1 MRQNYKRLLAAL
13 VLMSATQTSSVVQA
27 EGIRLV
33 GPSGEVQSS
42 PSYAEDI
49 ERALP
54 APPANTQPSRF
65 FGPTGE
71 NQTLWSIASEL
82 RPSRGVT
89 VQQTLLAI
97 YRINPQAFE
106 NQNIHELIPGS
117 RLRVPS
123 LEQVQSATT
132 AQAVAIMK
140 AHEAKLKQ
148 PKPTNRATPAQRVT
162 EQPKPQIKVEPKPAA
177 KPETVAATEPKP
189 TPKTIPVIPAP
200 PVTTSPQGEKQVSA
214 LKDKLQGSQ
223 SELESLEAKN
233 HRLRLMLSEV
243 QSEVETLKSEL
254 NDEERIRSEVEKLLA
269 EERQRLAE
277 QQRMQPSTMDK
288 ILSNGWLVGL
298 AALIPGAL
306 IALLVVMLLG
316 RRSKAKEEDA
326 AAQEQKNVDPLA
338 APIGLAAADEL
349 DEELTLDD
357 ELFADE
363 DINTQS
369 LQEEKSDLEEDVFA
383 NLDDEELDFNLEG
396 DDDPFAD
403 IGDDGDLDVGLDEFE
418 SSNNGIQVNGEEKA
432 LGLEEMERALDEVA
446 PELEVLDDDESGFD
460 LSDDANEKSDSLS
473 DDAFAELLA
482 ADEPSE
488 ELPSDTVDQDM
499 LDDLFAEL
507 GNDDFDLDTDEPE
520 LKQPVSDDDFSVGE
534 ASDDD
539 IDKLLAQY
547 EQPASESEVREADAN
562 EGPVLDENS
571 TELLDELIDFDEDD
585 TDEFDP
591 LNELEAI
598 SGFEGDD
605 SIEELDADSTDLLDE
620 LIDDVT
626 SELDE
631 ETEADLDPFDDLIR
645 EDESPEQNKSEEEEL
660 LKSLGFGESDADEKP
675 SPVVE
680 SEQTH
685 EDQDI
690 ESGLDIDALLSESQ
704 PDTQQAVEDQ
714 PLTEP
719 EATSEPFSSDEFLGD
734 LEDLSPEN
742 DPLMSELDD
751 LFESD
756 SEELLPTEQEKADFS
771 AELDALFDSE
781 DDLPQQ
787 VEKTQAEIEEA
798 SSLQQEATDTDST
811 QEPSVES
818 DAEVQPHVEQEE
830 DIPAFTPT
838 PNTIENE
845 FGVPQEEDWLLDEPE
860 LEPET
865 ESTND
870 SEEEFN
876 FDELDLPEF
885 SEEDALAS
893 MAGEPALETSESVES
908 EQVEA
913 GLPTESEDEFNFD
926 ELDLPEFSEE
936 DALASMADEPELE
949 TSESV
954 KPEQVEA
961 DLSAESEEEFNFD
974 ELDLPEFSEEDALV
988 SMAGEPALE
997 TSESVKPEQ
1006 VEADLPTESEE
1017 EFNFDELDLPEFSE
1031 EDALASMAGGPA
1043 LETSES
1049 VEPEQVEADLP
1060 TESEDEFNF
1069 DELDLPEFS
1078 EEDAL
1083 ASMTDEPELE
1093 TSESVE
1099 PEQVEADLPTES
1111 EDEFNFDELDL
1122 PEFSEEDALASM
1134 ADEPELETSESVEP
1148 EQVEADLP
1156 AESEDE
1162 FNFDELD
1169 LPEFSEEDALAS
1181 MVDEPELETSESI
1194 ELEQVE
1200 ADLPT
1205 ESEEEFNFDELDL
1218 PEFSEEDALASM
1230 EEEPEL
1236 PSSETADI
1244 EPISGEDEE
1253 LSFDDQD
1260 LPEFNEEDVLASMNE
1275 GASGSPK
1282 VEAETS
1288 RPAIQADNDHD
1299 ALFEVFAQQNGFDTD
1314 PEVQPTATEGEP
1326 LSNLDDESSMA
1337 NLLAEDAN
1345 SEVFEGKLDSD
1356 TIASAGMD
1364 FETMLDVGDD
1374 WDGFK
1379 PAADNVSST
1388 EEVPEDQRDV
1398 WNSSDALSQPEIAQ
1412 ENWAEQSDLDDF
1424 DPKKNQF
1431 MTIDELM
1438 AQVDRE
1444 GGEFEEEDLKLDVGL
1459 NEFPDVI
1466 GEIGDIDVDSNA
1478 EAAGK
1483 LDLAKIY
1490 LEMNDSQ
1497 GAIKLLEEAIVYGED
1512 DIRREAKSLI
1522 DAINGR

>member
-162 EQPKPQIKVEPKPAA
+162 EQPKPQIKVEPKPAT
-177 KPETVAATEPKP
+177 KPETVAAKEPKP

-223 SELESLEAKN
+223 SELESLEEKN

-316 RRSKAKEEDA
+316 RRSKAKEEEA
-326 AAQEQKNVDPLA
+326 AAQEQQNVDPLA

-460 LSDDANEKSDSLS
+460 LSDDTNEKSDSLS

-660 LKSLGFGESDADEKP
+660 LKSLGFGEPDADEKP
-675 SPVVE
+675 SPVVG

-787 VEKTQAEIEEA
+787 VEKTQTEIEEA

-870 SEEEFN
+870 SEDELN

-893 MAGEPALETSESVES
+893 MADEPESETSESVES

-949 TSESV
+949 T
-954 KPEQVEA
+954 
-961 DLSAESEEEFNFD
+961 F
-974 ELDLPEFSEEDALV
+974 
-988 SMAGEPALE
+988 
-997 TSESVKPEQ
+997 ESVKPEQ

-1031 EDALASMAGGPA
+1031 
-1043 LETSES
+1043 
-1049 VEPEQVEADLP
+1049 
-1060 TESEDEFNF
+1060 DE
-1069 DELDLPEFS
+1069 
-1078 EEDAL
+1078 AL
-1083 ASMTDEPELE
+1083 ASMT
-1093 TSESVE
+1093 
-1099 PEQVEADLPTES
+1099 
-1111 EDEFNFDELDL
+1111 
-1122 PEFSEEDALASM
+1122 
-1134 ADEPELETSESVEP
+1134 DEPELETSESVEP

-1181 MVDEPELETSESI
+1181 MAGEPTLETSESVKPEQVEADLSAESEEEFNFD
-1194 ELEQVE
+1194 ELDLPEFSEDDALASMAGEPALETSESVEPEQVE

-1205 ESEEEFNFDELDL
+1205 ESEEEFNFDELDLPEFSEEDALASMAGEPALETSESVEPEQVEADLPAESEEEFNFDELDL

-1275 GASGSPK
+1275 GAPESPK

-1466 GEIGDIDVDSNA
+1466 GEIGDIDVDNNA

>member
-54 APPANTQPSRF
+54 APPANAQPSRF

-223 SELESLEAKN
+223 SELESLEEKN

-306 IALLVVMLLG
+306 IALLVVMILG
-316 RRSKAKEEDA
+316 RRSKGKEEEA
-326 AAQEQKNVDPLA
+326 AAQEQQNVDPLV

-369 LQEEKSDLEEDVFA
+369 LQEDKSDLEEDVFA

-460 LSDDANEKSDSLS
+460 LSDDTNEKSDSLS

-660 LKSLGFGESDADEKP
+660 LKSLGFGEPDADEKP
-675 SPVVE
+675 SSVVE

-685 EDQDI
+685 KDQDI

-704 PDTQQAVEDQ
+704 PDTQQAAKEQ

-719 EATSEPFSSDEFLGD
+719 EAASEPFSSDEFLGD

-787 VEKTQAEIEEA
+787 VEKTQTEIEEA

-818 DAEVQPHVEQEE
+818 DAEVQPHVEREE

-870 SEEEFN
+870 SGDEFNFDELDLPEFSEEDALASMAGEPALETSESVEPEQIEADLPAESEEEFN

-893 MAGEPALETSESVES
+893 MAGEPALETSESV
-908 EQVEA
+908 
-913 GLPTESEDEFNFD
+913 
-926 ELDLPEFSEE
+926 
-936 DALASMADEPELE
+936 
-949 TSESV
+949 
-954 KPEQVEA
+954 
-961 DLSAESEEEFNFD
+961 
-974 ELDLPEFSEEDALV
+974 
-988 SMAGEPALE
+988 
-997 TSESVKPEQ
+997 KPEQ
-1006 VEADLPTESEE
+1006 VEADLPTESEK
-1017 EFNFDELDLPEFSE
+1017 
-1031 EDALASMAGGPA
+1031 
-1043 LETSES
+1043 
-1049 VEPEQVEADLP
+1049 
-1060 TESEDEFNF
+1060 EFNF

-1083 ASMTDEPELE
+1083 ASMT
-1093 TSESVE
+1093 
-1099 PEQVEADLPTES
+1099 
-1111 EDEFNFDELDL
+1111 
-1122 PEFSEEDALASM
+1122 
-1134 ADEPELETSESVEP
+1134 DEPELETSESVEP

-1181 MVDEPELETSESI
+1181 MAGEPTLETSESVKPEQVEADLSAESEEEFNFD
-1194 ELEQVE
+1194 ELDLPEFSEDDALASMAGEPALETSESVEPEQVE

-1205 ESEEEFNFDELDL
+1205 ESEEEFNFDELDLPEFSEEDALASMAGEPALETSESVEPEQVEADLPAESEEEFNFDELDL

-1275 GASGSPK
+1275 GASESPK

-1466 GEIGDIDVDSNA
+1466 GEIGDIDVDNNA

>member
-132 AQAVAIMK
+132 EQAVAIMK

-162 EQPKPQIKVEPKPAA
+162 EQPKPQIKVEPKTVAP
-177 KPETVAATEPKP
+177 KPETTVAAEPKP
-189 TPKTIPVIPAP
+189 VQKPIPVIPAP
-200 PVTTSPQGEKQVSA
+200 PVNTSPQGEKQVSA

-223 SELESLEAKN
+223 SELESLEEKN

-243 QSEVETLKSEL
+243 QSEVETLKNEL

-277 QQRMQPSTMDK
+277 QQRMQPSTIDK

-306 IALLVVMLLG
+306 LALLVVMLLG
-316 RRSKAKEEDA
+316 RRSKNKEEEP
-326 AAQEQKNVDPLA
+326 AAQSPQETDPLA
-338 APIGLAAADEL
+338 APIGLAATDEL

-363 DINTQS
+363 DINTQAT
-369 LQEEKSDLEEDVFA
+369 QEEKPDLEEDVFA

-396 DDDPFAD
+396 DEDPFAG

-446 PELEVLDDDESGFD
+446 PELEVLDDDEAGFD
-460 LSDDANEKSDSLS
+460 LSDDTNEKADSLS

-520 LKQPVSDDDFSVGE
+520 LKQPVSDDDFSAGE

-547 EQPASESEVREADAN
+547 EQPVTESTEVEGDASEDV
-562 EGPVLDENS
+562 VLDENS
-571 TELLDELIDFDEDD
+571 TDLLDELIDFDEDETD
-585 TDEFDP
+585 DEFDP
-591 LNELEAI
+591 LNELEAL

-631 ETEADLDPFDDLIR
+631 ETGTETELDPFDDLIR
-645 EDESPEQNKSEEEEL
+645 EDESPAQNKSQEEEL
-660 LKSLGFGESDADEKP
+660 LASLGFGEPDGDEKP
-675 SPVVE
+675 SSIAE
-680 SEQTH
+680 SEPAH
-685 EDQDI
+685 EEPEI
-690 ESGLDIDALLSESQ
+690 ESGLDIDALLSDSQ
-704 PDTQQAVEDQ
+704 PDPQQTAPEQ

-719 EATSEPFSSDEFLGD
+719 ETASEPFSSDEFLGD

-756 SEELLPTEQEKADFS
+756 SEELQPTEQEKADFS
-771 AELDALFDSE
+771 AELDALFDTE
-781 DDLPQQ
+781 DDLAQQQ
-787 VEKTQAEIEEA
+787 VEEPQAEIEE
-798 SSLQQEATDTDST
+798 SSPQ
-811 QEPSVES
+811 
-818 DAEVQPHVEQEE
+818 QEE
-830 DIPAFTPT
+830 DANSKSTQDASVEPDAKVPPQVETVEDAPVFTPT
-838 PNTIENE
+838 PNTVENE

-860 LEPET
+860 LESETQPEQEQNSGNKSEP
-865 ESTND
+865 ESSELASETDSATNA
-870 SEEEFN
+870 EEEFDFDELDLPEFSEEDALASMADEPAFDDPESIEPERSEVESATEAEEELN

-893 MAGEPALETSESVES
+893 MAGEPAFDDPESIEPESPEVES
-908 EQVEA
+908 ATKIEEEFNFDELELPEFGEEDALASMAGEPAFDDPESIEPESSEVESA
-913 GLPTESEDEFNFD
+913 TEVEEEFNFD

-936 DALASMADEPELE
+936 DALASMADEPAFGEP
-949 TSESV
+949 ESV
-954 KPEQVEA
+954 EPERSE
-961 DLSAESEEEFNFD
+961 AESATEAEEEFDFD
-974 ELDLPEFSEEDALV
+974 EL
-988 SMAGEPALE
+988 
-997 TSESVKPEQ
+997 EQ
-1006 VEADLPTESEE
+1006 
-1017 EFNFDELDLPEFSE
+1017 PEFSE
-1031 EDALASMAGGPA
+1031 EDALASMAGEPA
-1043 LETSES
+1043 FDDPES
-1049 VEPEQVEADLP
+1049 IEPERSEVESA
-1060 TESEDEFNF
+1060 TEAEEELNF
-1069 DELDLPEFS
+1069 DELE
-1078 EEDAL
+1078 
-1083 ASMTDEPELE
+1083 
-1093 TSESVE
+1093 
-1099 PEQVEADLPTES
+1099 
-1111 EDEFNFDELDL
+1111 
-1122 PEFSEEDALASM
+1122 
-1134 ADEPELETSESVEP
+1134 
-1148 EQVEADLP
+1148 
-1156 AESEDE
+1156 
-1162 FNFDELD
+1162 
-1169 LPEFSEEDALAS
+1169 
-1181 MVDEPELETSESI
+1181 
-1194 ELEQVE
+1194 
-1200 ADLPT
+1200 
-1205 ESEEEFNFDELDL
+1205 L

-1275 GASGSPK
+1275 SAPETPN
-1282 VEAETS
+1282 VEAEAS
-1288 RPAIQADNDHD
+1288 RPTLQADNDHD
-1299 ALFEVFAQQNGFDTD
+1299 ALFEVFAQQNGFDTE

-1326 LSNLDDESSMA
+1326 LSDLDDESSMA
-1337 NLLAEDAN
+1337 NLLAEDAS
-1345 SEVFEGKLDSD
+1345 SEVFEGQLDSD

-1379 PAADNVSST
+1379 PAADSVSSAD
-1388 EEVPEDQRDV
+1388 EVPEDQRDV

-1438 AQVDRE
+1438 AQVDKE

-1466 GEIGDIDVDSNA
+1466 GEIGDVDVDSNA

>member
-162 EQPKPQIKVEPKPAA
+162 EQPKPQIKVEPKPAT

-223 SELESLEAKN
+223 SELDSLEEKN

-326 AAQEQKNVDPLA
+326 AAQEQQNVDPLA

-363 DINTQS
+363 DINAQS
-369 LQEEKSDLEEDVFA
+369 LEEEKSDLEEDVFA

-460 LSDDANEKSDSLS
+460 LSDDTNEKSDSLS

-961 DLSAESEEEFNFD
+961 DL
-974 ELDLPEFSEEDALV
+974 
-988 SMAGEPALE
+988 
-997 TSESVKPEQ
+997 
-1006 VEADLPTESEE
+1006 PTESEE
-1017 EFNFDELDLPEFSE
+1017 
-1031 EDALASMAGGPA
+1031 
-1043 LETSES
+1043 
-1049 VEPEQVEADLP
+1049 
-1060 TESEDEFNF
+1060 EFNF

-1099 PEQVEADLPTES
+1099 PEQVEADLPAES
-1111 EDEFNFDELDL
+1111 EDEVNFDEIDLPESSEEDALASMAGEPTLETSESVKPEQVEADLSAESEEEFNFDELDL

-1134 ADEPELETSESVEP
+1134 AGEPALETSESVEP

-1156 AESEDE
+1156 TESEEE

-1181 MVDEPELETSESI
+1181 MAGEPALETSESV
-1194 ELEQVE
+1194 EPEQVE
-1200 ADLPT
+1200 ADLPA

-1275 GASGSPK
+1275 GAPESPK

-1466 GEIGDIDVDSNA
+1466 GEIGDIDVDNNA

>member
-132 AQAVAIMK
+132 EQAVAIMK

-162 EQPKPQIKVEPKPAA
+162 EQPKPQIKVEPKPVAP
-177 KPETVAATEPKP
+177 KPETTVAAEPKP
-189 TPKTIPVIPAP
+189 VQKTIPVIPAP
-200 PVTTSPQGEKQVSA
+200 PVNTSPQGEKQVSA

-223 SELESLEAKN
+223 SELESLEEKN

-243 QSEVETLKSEL
+243 QSEVETLKNEL

-277 QQRMQPSTMDK
+277 QQRMQPSTVDK

-306 IALLVVMLLG
+306 LALLVVMLLG
-316 RRSKAKEEDA
+316 RRSKNKEEEP
-326 AAQEQKNVDPLA
+326 AAQSPQETDPLA
-338 APIGLAAADEL
+338 APIGLAATDEL

-363 DINTQS
+363 DINTQAT
-369 LQEEKSDLEEDVFA
+369 QEEKPDLEEDVFA

-396 DDDPFAD
+396 DDDPFAG

-446 PELEVLDDDESGFD
+446 PELEVLDDDEAGFD
-460 LSDDANEKSDSLS
+460 LSDDTNEKADSLS

-520 LKQPVSDDDFSVGE
+520 LKQPVSDDDFSAGE

-547 EQPASESEVREADAN
+547 EQPVTESTEVEGDASEDA
-562 EGPVLDENS
+562 VLDENS
-571 TELLDELIDFDEDD
+571 TDLLDELIDFDEDETD
-585 TDEFDP
+585 DEFDP
-591 LNELEAI
+591 LNELEAL

-620 LIDDVT
+620 IIDDVT
-626 SELDE
+626 PELDE
-631 ETEADLDPFDDLIR
+631 ETGTETELDPFDDLIR
-645 EDESPEQNKSEEEEL
+645 EDESPAQTKSEEEEL
-660 LKSLGFGESDADEKP
+660 LASLGFGEPDGDEKP
-675 SPVVE
+675 SSIAE
-680 SEQTH
+680 SEPAH
-685 EDQDI
+685 EEPEI
-690 ESGLDIDALLSESQ
+690 ESGLDIDALLSDSQ
-704 PDTQQAVEDQ
+704 PDPQQTAPEQ

-719 EATSEPFSSDEFLGD
+719 ETDSEPFSSDEFLGD

-756 SEELLPTEQEKADFS
+756 SEELQPTEQEKADFS
-771 AELDALFDSE
+771 AELDALFDTE
-781 DDLPQQ
+781 DDLTQQQ
-787 VEKTQAEIEEA
+787 VEEPQAEIEE
-798 SSLQQEATDTDST
+798 
-811 QEPSVES
+811 PSP
-818 DAEVQPHVEQEE
+818 QQEE
-830 DIPAFTPT
+830 DANSKSTQDASVEPDAKVPPQVETEEDAPAFTPT
-838 PNTIENE
+838 PNTVENE

-860 LEPET
+860 LESDTQPEQEQNSGNKSEP
-865 ESTND
+865 ESSELASETDSATNA
-870 SEEEFN
+870 EEEFNFDELELPEFSEEDALN

-893 MAGEPALETSESVES
+893 MAGEPAFDDPESIEPESSEAES
-908 EQVEA
+908 ATAAEE
-913 GLPTESEDEFNFD
+913 EFDFD

-936 DALASMADEPELE
+936 DALASMADEPVFGEP
-949 TSESV
+949 ESV
-954 KPEQVEA
+954 EPERSE
-961 DLSAESEEEFNFD
+961 AESATEAEEEFDFD
-974 ELDLPEFSEEDALV
+974 ELE
-988 SMAGEPALE
+988 
-997 TSESVKPEQ
+997 
-1006 VEADLPTESEE
+1006 
-1017 EFNFDELDLPEFSE
+1017 LPEFSE
-1031 EDALASMAGGPA
+1031 EDALASMAGEP
-1043 LETSES
+1043 TFDDPES
-1049 VEPEQVEADLP
+1049 IEPESSEAESA
-1060 TESEDEFNF
+1060 TEAEEEFDF
-1069 DELDLPEFS
+1069 DELELPEFG
-1078 EEDAL
+1078 
-1083 ASMTDEPELE
+1083 
-1093 TSESVE
+1093 
-1099 PEQVEADLPTES
+1099 
-1111 EDEFNFDELDL
+1111 
-1122 PEFSEEDALASM
+1122 EEDALASM
-1134 ADEPELETSESVEP
+1134 ADESAL
-1148 EQVEADLP
+1148 
-1156 AESEDE
+1156 DE
-1162 FNFDELD
+1162 
-1169 LPEFSEEDALAS
+1169 
-1181 MVDEPELETSESI
+1181 SESI
-1194 ELEQVE
+1194 EPERSE
-1200 ADLPT
+1200 AESAT
-1205 ESEEEFNFDELDL
+1205 EAEEEFDFDELDL

-1275 GASGSPK
+1275 SAPETPN

-1288 RPAIQADNDHD
+1288 RPTLQADNDHD
-1299 ALFEVFAQQNGFDTD
+1299 ALFEVFAQQNGFDTE

-1326 LSNLDDESSMA
+1326 LSDLDDESSMA
-1337 NLLAEDAN
+1337 NLLAEDAS
-1345 SEVFEGKLDSD
+1345 SEVFEGQLDSD

-1379 PAADNVSST
+1379 PAADSVSSAD
-1388 EEVPEDQRDV
+1388 EVPEDQRDV

-1438 AQVDRE
+1438 AQVDKE

-1466 GEIGDIDVDSNA
+1466 GEIGDVDVDSNA

>member
-223 SELESLEAKN
+223 SELESLEEKN

-306 IALLVVMLLG
+306 LALLVVMLLG
-316 RRSKAKEEDA
+316 RRSKAREEA
-326 AAQEQKNVDPLA
+326 AAQEQQNVDPLA

-363 DINTQS
+363 DINAQS

-460 LSDDANEKSDSLS
+460 LSDDTNEKSDSLS

-675 SPVVE
+675 SSVVE

-704 PDTQQAVEDQ
+704 PDAAKDQ

-719 EATSEPFSSDEFLGD
+719 EAASEPFSSDEFLGD

-787 VEKTQAEIEEA
+787 VEKTQTEIEEA

-893 MAGEPALETSESVES
+893 MAGEPALETSESVE
-908 EQVEA
+908 
-913 GLPTESEDEFNFD
+913 
-926 ELDLPEFSEE
+926 
-936 DALASMADEPELE
+936 
-949 TSESV
+949 
-954 KPEQVEA
+954 PEQI
-961 DLSAESEEEFNFD
+961 
-974 ELDLPEFSEEDALV
+974 
-988 SMAGEPALE
+988 
-997 TSESVKPEQ
+997 
-1006 VEADLPTESEE
+1006 EADLPAESEE

-1031 EDALASMAGGPA
+1031 EDALASMSDEPE

-1049 VEPEQVEADLP
+1049 VKPEQVEADLP
-1060 TESEDEFNF
+1060 AESEEEFNF

-1111 EDEFNFDELDL
+1111 EEEFNFDELDL

-1134 ADEPELETSESVEP
+1134 AGEPTLETSESVEP

-1181 MVDEPELETSESI
+1181 MAGEPTLETSESVKP
-1194 ELEQVE
+1194 EQVE
-1200 ADLPT
+1200 ADLSA

-1275 GASGSPK
+1275 GAPESPK

-1314 PEVQPTATEGEP
+1314 PEVQSTATEGEP

>member
-223 SELESLEAKN
+223 SELESLEEKN

-913 GLPTESEDEFNFD
+913 GLPTESADEFNFD

-936 DALASMADEPELE
+936 DALASMA
-949 TSESV
+949 
-954 KPEQVEA
+954 
-961 DLSAESEEEFNFD
+961 
-974 ELDLPEFSEEDALV
+974 
-988 SMAGEPALE
+988 GEPALE
-997 TSESVKPEQ
+997 TSESVESEQ
-1006 VEADLPTESEE
+1006 VEA
-1017 EFNFDELDLPEFSE
+1017 
-1031 EDALASMAGGPA
+1031 G
-1043 LETSES
+1043 
-1049 VEPEQVEADLP
+1049 LP

-1069 DELDLPEFS
+1069 DELDLPELS

-1083 ASMTDEPELE
+1083 ASMADEPELE
-1093 TSESVE
+1093 TSESVK

-1275 GASGSPK
+1275 GAPESPK

-1466 GEIGDIDVDSNA
+1466 GEIGDIDVDNNA

>member
-132 AQAVAIMK
+132 EQAVAIMK

-148 PKPTNRATPAQRVT
+148 PKPTNRAAPAQRVT
-162 EQPKPQIKVEPKPAA
+162 EQPKPQIKVEPKPVDP
-177 KPETVAATEPKP
+177 KPETTVAAEPKP
-189 TPKTIPVIPAP
+189 VQKTIPVIPAP
-200 PVTTSPQGEKQVSA
+200 PVNTSPQGEKQVSA

-223 SELESLEAKN
+223 SELESLEEKN

-243 QSEVETLKSEL
+243 QSEVETLKNEL

-277 QQRMQPSTMDK
+277 QQRMQPSTIDK

-306 IALLVVMLLG
+306 LALLVVMLLG
-316 RRSKAKEEDA
+316 RRSKNKEEEPA
-326 AAQEQKNVDPLA
+326 EQSPQETDPLA
-338 APIGLAAADEL
+338 APIGLAATDEL

-363 DINTQS
+363 DINTQAT
-369 LQEEKSDLEEDVFA
+369 QEEKPDLEEDVFA

-396 DDDPFAD
+396 DDDPFAG

-446 PELEVLDDDESGFD
+446 PELEVLDDDEAGFD
-460 LSDDANEKSDSLS
+460 LSDDTNEKADSLS

-520 LKQPVSDDDFSVGE
+520 LKQPVSDDDFSAGE

-547 EQPASESEVREADAN
+547 EQPVTESTEVEGDASEDA
-562 EGPVLDENS
+562 VLDENS
-571 TELLDELIDFDEDD
+571 TDLLDELIDFDEDETD
-585 TDEFDP
+585 DEFDP
-591 LNELEAI
+591 LNELEAL

-620 LIDDVT
+620 IIDDVT
-626 SELDE
+626 PELDE
-631 ETEADLDPFDDLIR
+631 ETGTETELDPFDDLIR
-645 EDESPEQNKSEEEEL
+645 EDESPAQTKSEEEEL
-660 LKSLGFGESDADEKP
+660 LASLGFGEPDGDEKP
-675 SPVVE
+675 SSIAE
-680 SEQTH
+680 SEPAH
-685 EDQDI
+685 EEPEI
-690 ESGLDIDALLSESQ
+690 ESGLDIDALLSDSQ
-704 PDTQQAVEDQ
+704 PDPQQTAPEQ

-719 EATSEPFSSDEFLGD
+719 ETDSEPFSSDEFLGD

-756 SEELLPTEQEKADFS
+756 SEELQPTEQEKADFS
-771 AELDALFDSE
+771 AELDALFDTE
-781 DDLPQQ
+781 DDLTQQQ
-787 VEKTQAEIEEA
+787 VEEPQAEIEE
-798 SSLQQEATDTDST
+798 
-811 QEPSVES
+811 PSP
-818 DAEVQPHVEQEE
+818 QQEE
-830 DIPAFTPT
+830 DANSKSTQDASVEPDAKVPPQVETEEDAPAFTPT
-838 PNTIENE
+838 PNTVENE

-860 LEPET
+860 LESDTQPEQEQNSGNKSEP
-865 ESTND
+865 ESSELASETDSATNAEEEFNFD
-870 SEEEFN
+870 ELELPEFSEEDVLASMADEPAFDDPESIEPERSEVESATEAEEELNFDELDLPEFSEEDALASMAGEPAFDYPESIEPERSEADSATEAEDEFN

-893 MAGEPALETSESVES
+893 MAGEPTLDEPESIEPERSEADSAT
-908 EQVEA
+908 EA
-913 GLPTESEDEFNFD
+913 EEEFDFD
-926 ELDLPEFSEE
+926 ELE
-936 DALASMADEPELE
+936 
-949 TSESV
+949 
-954 KPEQVEA
+954 
-961 DLSAESEEEFNFD
+961 
-974 ELDLPEFSEEDALV
+974 
-988 SMAGEPALE
+988 
-997 TSESVKPEQ
+997 
-1006 VEADLPTESEE
+1006 
-1017 EFNFDELDLPEFSE
+1017 LPEFSE
-1031 EDALASMAGGPA
+1031 EDALASMAGEPT
-1043 LETSES
+1043 LD
-1049 VEPEQVEADLP
+1049 EPESIEPERSEADSA
-1060 TESEDEFNF
+1060 TEAEEEFDF
-1069 DELDLPEFS
+1069 DELE
-1078 EEDAL
+1078 
-1083 ASMTDEPELE
+1083 
-1093 TSESVE
+1093 
-1099 PEQVEADLPTES
+1099 
-1111 EDEFNFDELDL
+1111 
-1122 PEFSEEDALASM
+1122 
-1134 ADEPELETSESVEP
+1134 
-1148 EQVEADLP
+1148 
-1156 AESEDE
+1156 
-1162 FNFDELD
+1162 
-1169 LPEFSEEDALAS
+1169 
-1181 MVDEPELETSESI
+1181 
-1194 ELEQVE
+1194 
-1200 ADLPT
+1200 
-1205 ESEEEFNFDELDL
+1205 L

-1275 GASGSPK
+1275 SAPETPN
-1282 VEAETS
+1282 VETETS
-1288 RPAIQADNDHD
+1288 RPTLQADNDHD
-1299 ALFEVFAQQNGFDTD
+1299 ALFEVFAQQNGFDTE

-1326 LSNLDDESSMA
+1326 LSDLDDESSMA
-1337 NLLAEDAN
+1337 NLLAEDAS
-1345 SEVFEGKLDSD
+1345 SEVFEGQLDSD

-1379 PAADNVSST
+1379 PAADSVSSA
-1388 EEVPEDQRDV
+1388 EDVPEDQRDV

-1438 AQVDRE
+1438 AQVDKE

-1466 GEIGDIDVDSNA
+1466 GEIGDVDVDSNA

>member
-223 SELESLEAKN
+223 SELESLEEKN

-316 RRSKAKEEDA
+316 RRSKAKGEEA
-326 AAQEQKNVDPLA
+326 AAQEQQNVDPLA

-460 LSDDANEKSDSLS
+460 LSDDVNEKSDSLS

-645 EDESPEQNKSEEEEL
+645 EDESPELNKSEEEEL
-660 LKSLGFGESDADEKP
+660 LKSLGFGEPDADEKP
-675 SPVVE
+675 SSVVE

-704 PDTQQAVEDQ
+704 PDTQQAAKEQ

-719 EATSEPFSSDEFLGD
+719 EAASEPFSSDEFLGD
-734 LEDLSPEN
+734 LEDLTPEN

-787 VEKTQAEIEEA
+787 VEKTQTEIEEA

-818 DAEVQPHVEQEE
+818 GAEVQPHVEQEE

-893 MAGEPALETSESVES
+893 MAGEPALETSESVEPEQIEADLPAES
-908 EQVEA
+908 EEEFNFDELDLPEFSEEDALASMAGEPALETSESVEPEQVEA
-913 GLPTESEDEFNFD
+913 DLPAESEDEFNFD

-936 DALASMADEPELE
+936 DALASMA
-949 TSESV
+949 
-954 KPEQVEA
+954 
-961 DLSAESEEEFNFD
+961 
-974 ELDLPEFSEEDALV
+974 
-988 SMAGEPALE
+988 GEPTLE

-1031 EDALASMAGGPA
+1031 EDALASMAGEPA

-1060 TESEDEFNF
+1060 
-1069 DELDLPEFS
+1069 
-1078 EEDAL
+1078 A
-1083 ASMTDEPELE
+1083 
-1093 TSESVE
+1093 
-1099 PEQVEADLPTES
+1099 
-1111 EDEFNFDELDL
+1111 
-1122 PEFSEEDALASM
+1122 
-1134 ADEPELETSESVEP
+1134 
-1148 EQVEADLP
+1148 
-1156 AESEDE
+1156 
-1162 FNFDELD
+1162 
-1169 LPEFSEEDALAS
+1169 
-1181 MVDEPELETSESI
+1181 
-1194 ELEQVE
+1194 
-1200 ADLPT
+1200 

-1275 GASGSPK
+1275 GAPESPK

-1466 GEIGDIDVDSNA
+1466 GEIGDIDVDNNA